1 LPSHGPAPE
10 QALFQPPS
18 RQVPSSDVTHRPLD
32 GCTKPQAGP
41 MSQWTPAQQMILKA
55 TLSELGLDTGEL
67 APSSHD
73 TGLFGG
79 EMPRPV
85 GEGVDFPEA
94 PDVLAGRLRPLL
106 PRETAPNILR
116 VGADQLILPPTSQ
129 IVPLG
134 DCSFSVRV
142 PIPSLSSLGIGVK
155 GDTLVS
161 TWGQAGVGAPIY
173 IRLGGSSE
181 LVRVE
186 ALQRDGDTVTFRGRP
201 QMVSLPG
208 GEATSLGPPAE
219 ISGTSTLTAVPKIG
233 APFVSESAA
242 VDGHRGLG
250 LDLNLNAPVVERD
263 DQSVAAVSSAPLP
276 SGPLDS
282 DNVHK
287 VLRPRASGKPPLSP
301 AATQDL
307 PVPPWGSWPQESLSH
322 PLGSFRTPALPPAR
336 RSLDTLHAEGLL
348 NILHQLQLQQSGV
361 GKVPQQ
367 QMCAP
372 PPGGGVSGLQRTASL
387 SMEKHPR
394 ASPLARSASLPVAFG
409 AGARLA
415 DSHTSMELADVR
427 PGTGLAEFEPAT
439 RAQRR
444 KPEVPGGLLGGSV
457 ASVIIQTPQGVFLEG
472 GKPLDVEGD
481 WEGSCGEIPGSRKG
495 GVHRVRGEESHSGVR
510 GDSANSAS
518 SGARGR
524 TRRREGGGLAERM
537 GSSSS
542 DLNGSIDSGLGV
554 QVKECNK
561 QDTGALDVSLSI
573 GCDWKAGGAMSQE
586 TLSASEGSG
595 FKRLGLELLHFEK
608 LTEGNGGEGQRF
620 PLWQGLYEPCRGTDM
635 QLFLAAA
642 CMQKKAPNGKPE
654 NQTPGGGRDQNS
666 CFTGPF
672 KPVPVRSESR
682 SGFYNN
688 RTVSTP
694 AGGFSQERSGLGAF
708 TTPTE
713 MSIEAAPGQP
723 PGACYAL
730 SPQSGALQRGG
741 EQMRMELGGQVE
753 STGVRAKTLETA
765 VGGASLQ
772 LSGKSLGPAG
782 FGVFLGHRGR

>member
-1 LPSHGPAPE
+1 LPSHSPASE
-10 QALFQPPS
+10 QALFQQPS
-18 RQVPSSDVTHRPLD
+18 RQGLSSEVTHRPLD
-32 GCTKPQAGP
+32 GCTKAQAGP

-67 APSSHD
+67 VPSSHD
-73 TGLFGG
+73 TGLHLCFGG
-79 EMPRPV
+79 EIPRAV
-85 GEGVDFPEA
+85 GEETHSIEA

-106 PRETAPNILR
+106 PQRNAPNILR

-129 IVPLG
+129 VVPLG
-134 DCSFSVRV
+134 DGSFSVRV

-161 TWGQAGVGAPIY
+161 TWGQAGLGAPIY
-173 IRLGGSSE
+173 ICLGGSSE
-181 LVRVE
+181 LVRLE

-208 GEATSLGPPAE
+208 GEATPLLGPPAE
-219 ISGTSTLTAVPKIG
+219 IFGTSTATAVPKAG

-242 VDGHRGLG
+242 ADGHRGLG
-250 LDLNLNAPVVERD
+250 LDLNLNAPALERD
-263 DQSVAAVSSAPLP
+263 DQSVADAPAVPGP

-282 DNVHK
+282 DNVRK

-301 AATQDL
+301 TTTQDL
-307 PVPPWGSWPQESLSH
+307 PVPPWGSWPQENLSH

-348 NILHQLQLQQSGV
+348 NILHQLQLQQNGL

-372 PPGGGVSGLQRTASL
+372 PPGGGVLIFQRTASL
-387 SMEKHPR
+387 SLEKHPR

-409 AGARLA
+409 AGTRLA
-415 DSHTSMELADVR
+415 ESHTSMELADVR
-427 PGTGLAEFEPAT
+427 PGTRLADFELAT
-439 RAQRR
+439 RAQQR
-444 KPEVPGGLLGGSV
+444 KSEVPGGLLGGSV

-481 WEGSCGEIPGSRKG
+481 WEGSCGEIPGSRKA
-495 GVHRVRGEESHSGVR
+495 GVHGVRGEDLHSGIR
-510 GDSANSAS
+510 GDSSNSAS

-524 TRRREGGGLAERM
+524 TRRRGGGGLAERM

-542 DLNGSIDSGLGV
+542 DLTGSIDSGLGG

-561 QDTGALDVSLSI
+561 QGTGALDVSLSI
-573 GCDWKAGGAMSQE
+573 GCNWKAGGALSQE

-595 FKRLGLELLHFEK
+595 VKGLGLELLHCEK
-608 LTEGNGGEGQRF
+608 LTERDGGEGQRL
-620 PLWQGLYEPCRGTDM
+620 PLWQGSYEPCRGTDL

-642 CMQKKAPNGKPE
+642 CMQRRTPNGKPE
-654 NQTPGGGRDQNS
+654 HQTPGEGRDQNS

-688 RTVSTP
+688 RTFSTP
-694 AGGFSQERSGLGAF
+694 TGGVSPERSGLGSS
-708 TTPTE
+708 TPPTE
-713 MSIEAAPGQP
+713 RSIEAAPGQP
-723 PGACYAL
+723 RGACYAL
-730 SPQSGALQRGG
+730 SPQSGALQCGS
-741 EQMRMELGGQVE
+741 EQMRMEPGGHVK
-753 STGVRAKTLETA
+753 STGVQAKTLET
-765 VGGASLQ
+765 ASLQ

-782 FGVFLGHRGR
+782 FGVFLGH